1 MRLDTGMTKLTV
13 VKVLDREHEGV
24 CQECDKQ
31 NLRWILVLSDGSTV
45 GIECAKKLTGA
56 AFTAKKVEW
65 VAGAVE
71 VASGMDC
78 GATVVLY
85 RRGDGAVIAVDG
97 RPMMTGGMEFMS
109 AQFAGMTR

>member
-1 MRLDTGMTKLTV
+1 MDMTKLTV
-13 VKVLDREHEGV
+13 AKVLDREHEGV

-31 NLRWILVLSDGSTV
+31 NLRWVLVLSDGSMV
-45 GIECAKKLTGA
+45 GVECARKLTGE

-71 VASGMDC
+71 VASGIDC

-85 RRGDGAVIAVDG
+85 RRGNGAVIAVDG
-97 RPMMTGGMEFMS
+97 RPMMMGGMNAMKE
-109 AQFAGMTR
+109 QFAVLTR